1 MLADKL
7 AAEKKE
13 AQDMM
18 AAAAAGA
25 SGYRCTKPTHG
36 EKLKYYCKIHE
47 EVICRC
53 VRVYVCDEI
62 PGYLVNT

>member
-47 EVICRC
+47 EVICRY
-53 VRVYVCDEI
+53 VYVC
-62 PGYLVNT
+62 V